1 MFVNRHQVV
10 GFPSRLREP
19 ALKELVERLQLL
31 QPPVLAGA
39 HFAEILAQFHK
50 PGIALVLMPGLPGQD
65 RVDPAQDLLGTTT
78 IQLGR
83 HGRILSTQVRQTD
96 QDRLPACGS
105 ARPQP
110 DRAGRDRAGSPPVAV
125 IPLGSDPGFSTAT
138 PISESLQWRSHLLYI
153 PICRNNYGDIMC
165 AVKVQ
170 TLTPTEAAVVACV
183 PVRDVNRIIDEKI
196 LPEAFYVADRYR
208 ARRFYADACAFIS
221 FYFRAANRLTS
232 EERMRTI
239 AVASARLREES
250 GSVLEKEWIIRE
262 EFLTIDLAPF
272 LRNVHRS

>member
-1 MFVNRHQVV
+1 
-10 GFPSRLREP
+10 
-19 ALKELVERLQLL
+19 
-31 QPPVLAGA
+31 AGT
-39 HFAEILAQFHK
+39 FA
-50 PGIALVLMPGLPGQD
+50 GS
-65 RVDPAQDLLGTTT
+65 
-78 IQLGR
+78 
-83 HGRILSTQVRQTD
+83 HGANFFFRDDENRILVGNVKDLKR
-96 QDRLPACGS
+96 PAESGEKIIFT
-105 ARPQP
+105 
-110 DRAGRDRAGSPPVAV
+110 AGSPPVAV

-153 PICRNNYGDIMC
+153 PMCRNNYGDIMC

-196 LPEAFYVADRYR
+196 LPEAFYVADRDR

-272 LRNVHRS
+272 MRNVHERLARLAAAQALVVEDADIMGGTPVIRDTHI